1 MAQQTPTDVSQY
13 VALSPNDKITFLPG
27 NNLSNLLIN
36 NNSPTR
42 NIVYKI
48 RTTQPLC
55 YVVKPNSGIIEAMN
69 QAKIEINYVPNTV
82 SLINDLCMTSRKLK
96 VVPKKQLTFWT
107 NYWTIMMNVFCS
119 NIVSHQRIWQ
129 QVPSA
134 NRLHRSEEYWGKSN
148 IEETYF

>member
-96 VVPKKQLTFWT
+96 VVPKKQLAF
-107 NYWTIMMNVFCS
+107 
-119 NIVSHQRIWQ
+119 
-129 QVPSA
+129 
-134 NRLHRSEEYWGKSN
+134 
-148 IEETYF
+148 